1 MKRWKKRALGTAAA
15 ALGLILIVM
24 ALAPLFALP
33 RFWGRRYEQNRHD
46 PAEFGVE
53 AVELTLLTDDGL
65 ALASWFVQAGGGADA
80 KGTVIIL
87 SGLQSPSVTV
97 FFGYAKLFAGHGYNS
112 LLVEMRARGLS
123 QGKEIGFGMT
133 EWRDVKAAADYL
145 EGMGLPIVVM
155 GTSMGAGAAIIAA
168 AEVETIDAVIAASPP
183 SSAQDMF
190 VSYMDTMGVP
200 RFAGGMEMP
209 FVTLYLGLHY
219 GFDALRY
226 SPEKAMAGLHGRPVL
241 LMQSTGDTQVPFW
254 EHEKL
259 LGAALENGVT
269 VQTFIREGD
278 WHFICYDEDVFTP
291 WEDTE
296 FAGAVFEFLD
306 GLP

>member
-1 MKRWKKRALGTAAA
+1 MKRWKKRALWIAAA
-15 ALGLILIVM
+15 ALGLILIVL
-24 ALAPLFALP
+24 AVAPLFALP
-33 RFWGRRYEQNRHD
+33 RFWGRRYEQNQHA

-53 AVELTLLTDDGL
+53 AKKLTLMTDDGI
-65 ALASWFVQAGGGADA
+65 ALASWFVQAGGGTDA
-80 KGTVIIL
+80 MGTVILL
-87 SGLQSPSVTV
+87 SGLQSPSVTA

-112 LLVEMRARGLS
+112 LLVEMRARSLS
-123 QGKEIGFGMT
+123 EGGEIGFGMT

-145 EGMGLPIVVM
+145 EGMGLPVVVM
-155 GTSMGAGAAIIAA
+155 GTSMGAGTAIVAA
-168 AEVETIDAVIAASPP
+168 AQVGTIDAVIAASPP
-183 SSAQDMF
+183 STVQDMF
-190 VSYMDTMGVP
+190 TAYMDTMGVP
-200 RFAGGMEMP
+200 RFVAAMEMP

-219 GFDALRY
+219 GFDALGY
-226 SPEKAMAGLHGRPVL
+226 SPEQAMAGLGTRPLL

-259 LGAALENGVT
+259 VSAALENGVN

-278 WHFICYDEDVFTP
+278 WHFICYDEYVFTP

-296 FAGAVFEFLD
+296 FAGALLDFLD